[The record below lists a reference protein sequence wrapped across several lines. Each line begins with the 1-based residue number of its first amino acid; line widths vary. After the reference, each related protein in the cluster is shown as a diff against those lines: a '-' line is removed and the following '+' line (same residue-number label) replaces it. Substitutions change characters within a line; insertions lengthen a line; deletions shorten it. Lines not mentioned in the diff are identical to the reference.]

1 MKCAEELSRKR
12 DRAVRKE
19 ERRSCA
25 VNESGLPVTTLS
37 SRKKKKTNNG
47 IVSERQQGRME
58 EKKKKKR
65 KRRKG
70 QKGNC
75 YASCIIYHP
84 WQQNYM
90 LILLLLLWLWRTR
103 SN

>member
-65 KRRKG
+65 RKG
-70 QKGNC
+70 QKRNC
-75 YASCIIYHP
+75 YASSIIHG
-84 WQQNYM
+84 NK
-90 LILLLLLWLWRTR
+90 ITC
-103 SN
+103 